1 MRPRALPGTPRGH
14 FKIEE
19 ILPSGSPTPGAISEI
34 LKRPLRTTLCL
45 FAAMAVAGP
54 LAAQE
59 FPLKPVRIIV
69 AGSPGTAPDIV
80 ARVVGGEMPKF
91 LGQPVVVENKPG
103 AAEMLGYEFVARQVP
118 TDGYTIALGT
128 VSSLALMPLIMK
140 DLRFDPLKDL
150 PPVIGLTE
158 GRLILTTPVNIPW
171 KSFKE
176 MLERVKAAPGKFNF
190 GAGTPSSRFPMLVT
204 MQQLGLDIVF
214 IPYSTGGPYVQ
225 GLLAGDVQL
234 GFLGMNSGIVYK
246 DKLRVLAVTGT
257 ERRAPY
263 PDVPTF
269 AELGLPQIH
278 GLSHMLNVPVG
289 TPRAAMDKLASA
301 ASQAANQQTVQGQM
315 QKLGLDILVRSADE
329 ANRYM
334 QDEARSYAES
344 ARRAGV
350 RPE

>member
-1 MRPRALPGTPRGH
+1 MLQ
-14 FKIEE
+14 
-19 ILPSGSPTPGAISEI
+19 PSRS
-34 LKRPLRTTLCL
+34 LLCL
-45 FAAMAVAGP
+45 FAAMSVASSA
-54 LAAQE
+54 AAQE
-59 FPLKPVRIIV
+59 YPAKPVRIIV

-103 AAEMLGYEFVARQVP
+103 AAEMVGYEFVAKQVP

-128 VSSLALMPLIMK
+128 VSSLALMPVIMK

-158 GRLILTTPVNIPW
+158 GRLILTTPVNAPW
-171 KSFKE
+171 KTFKE
-176 MLERVKAAPGKFNF
+176 MMDRVKAAPGKYNF

-246 DKLRVLAVTGT
+246 EKLRVLAVTGA

-263 PDVPTF
+263 QDVPTF
-269 AELGLPQIH
+269 AELGLSQIH
-278 GLSHMLNVPVG
+278 GLSHMLNAPVG
-289 TPRAAMDKLASA
+289 TPKAAMDKLASA
-301 ASQAANQQTVQGQM
+301 ASQAAKQQTVQTQLE
-315 QKLGLDILVRSADE
+315 KLGIDVLLRTADE
-329 ANRYM
+329 ANKYM

>member
-1 MRPRALPGTPRGH
+1 MGNVKRIGLGLLATLVAAGTAL
-14 FKIEE
+14 
-19 ILPSGSPTPGAISEI
+19 
-34 LKRPLRTTLCL
+34 
-45 FAAMAVAGP
+45 
-54 LAAQE
+54 AQE
-59 FPLKPVRIIV
+59 FPAKPVRIIV

-80 ARVVGGEMPKF
+80 ARVVGAEMPKS

-103 AAEMLGYEFVARQVP
+103 AAEMVGYEYVAKQVP

-128 VSSLALMPLIMK
+128 VSSLALMPVITK
-140 DLRFDPLKDL
+140 ELRFDPLKDL
-150 PPVIGLTE
+150 PPIIGLTE
-158 GRLILTTPVNIPW
+158 GRLILTTPVAAPW
-171 KSFKE
+171 KTFRE
-176 MLERVKAAPGKFNF
+176 MVDRVKTAPGKYNF
-190 GAGTPSSRFPMLVT
+190 GAGTPSSRFPMLIT

-234 GFLGMNSGIVYK
+234 GFLGMNSGITYK
-246 DKLRVLAVTGT
+246 EKLRVLAVTGT

-263 PDVPTF
+263 QDVPTF
-269 AELGLPQIH
+269 NEVGLPQIH

-289 TPRAAMDKLASA
+289 TPRAAIDRLAAA
-301 ASQAANQQTVQGQM
+301 ASQAAKLASVQSQLE
-315 QKLGLDILVRSADE
+315 KLGLDVLLRTADE

-334 QDEARSYAES
+334 QDEARSYVES